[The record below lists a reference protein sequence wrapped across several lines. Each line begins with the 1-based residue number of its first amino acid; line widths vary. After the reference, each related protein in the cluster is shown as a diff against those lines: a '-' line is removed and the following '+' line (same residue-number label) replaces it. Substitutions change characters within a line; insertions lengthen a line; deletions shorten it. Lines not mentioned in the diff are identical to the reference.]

1 MEVALPSRAR
11 ILGNGFQ
18 RLNIRPRQFQ
28 GVSEAFYLVFAFS
41 LHKHLLVNILLHLT
55 DDSTGF
61 TVDIVQRGFS
71 SSLMLRNCTTF
82 RQVDIPSVA
91 SLDDSE

>member
-18 RLNIRPRQFQ
+18 CLNIRPRQFQ
-28 GVSEAFYLVFAFS
+28 GASEAFYLVFAFP
-41 LHKHLLVNILLHLT
+41 LHKHLLVNILLYLT
-55 DDSTGF
+55 DDSAGF
-61 TVDIVQRGFS
+61 TVDILQLSSS
-71 SSLMLRNCTTF
+71 SSLMLRNCLTF
-82 RQVDIPSVA
+82 RQVDTPSVA